1 VRPVQV
7 ARVLGSDSVLASG
20 LEGGET
26 VVTNGQLLLS
36 NGTKVAVRAPK
47 VGS

>member
-1 VRPVQV
+1 VRPVEV

-20 LEGGET
+20 LDGGET

-36 NGTKVAVRAPK
+36 NGTKVSVRAPK